1 MVNWKKMVKRIPSKV
16 QIARNKTYEIV
27 WIDAFPDEVT
37 MGETRF
43 DKNQIVI
50 KTNLSP
56 KATIVTYLHEVVHA
70 VSAEHDVELTENQ
83 VLALES
89 SFYYLLKNDNVFK
102 KD

>member
-1 MVNWKKMVKRIPSKV
+1 MVNWKKMVKKIPSKV

-27 WIDAFPDEVT
+27 WIDSFADQIT
-37 MGETRF
+37 LGETRF

-50 KTNLSP
+50 KSNLPP
-56 KATIVTYLHEVVHA
+56 KTTIVTYLHEVIHA